1 MKTTLILEEL
11 SLFVLAL
18 IVFTL
23 QSPYAWWLIPV
34 CILLPDISMLG
45 YLAGNRTGAFVY
57 NFIHHKGIALLV
69 YLLGWYFRQDWVL
82 FTGII
87 LFAHSAMDRM
97 FGYGLKYV
105 TGFKY
110 THLGKIGKEA

>member
-1 MKTTLILEEL
+1 
-11 SLFVLAL
+11 
-18 IVFTL
+18 
-23 QSPYAWWLIPV
+23 
-34 CILLPDISMLG
+34 MLG
-45 YLAGNRTGAFVY
+45 YLAGNRTGPFVY

-110 THLGKIGKEA
+110 THLGRIGKEA